1 MIGVDPRH
9 TSDRC
14 EACDHPARENR
25 VKRRCSDASAVGTR
39 PTPMNTPPATSS
51 GLDWPFSQPT
61 KLGEKKLA
69 ALAVREVT
77 KAAMDSAGYAVVP
90 KPLRDATV
98 WDSNCSRQ
106 VAPLR

>member
-1 MIGVDPRH
+1 MIDVDPRH

-14 EACDHPARENR
+14 DACGNGARENR

-39 PTPMNTPPATSS
+39 PTPRNTPPATSS

-61 KLGEKKLA
+61 KLGEKKLT

-77 KAAMDSAGYAVVP
+77 WAGWSVSELNLYSGTSGVTC
-90 KPLRDATV
+90 R
-98 WDSNCSRQ
+98 CCG
-106 VAPLR
+106 